1 MSVPRPGA
9 GPARPP
15 AGVSPVVRPVV
26 GSQGLGNARWLW
38 AAVAVA
44 ALAAPWLVYPV
55 FLMKLLCW
63 ALLASSLNLLIGYV
77 GLLSFGHAMFFG
89 SAAYVTAHAL
99 KVWGVDPLLALLAGT
114 ATGAL
119 IGLVGGALAIRR
131 QGIAFSMITLAIAQ
145 LVYFVSLRAPFTGGE
160 DGIQNVPRGRLLG
173 LLPLGDNLALYYVVL
188 AIVAL
193 GFWIIWRT
201 VRSPFGHVLAAIR
214 DSEPR
219 AISLG
224 LKVNRYK
231 LAAYVLSAALAG
243 LAGALKA
250 LLFQIATLTDVGWT
264 TSGEALLMVIVG
276 GVQTLAG
283 PLVGALVV
291 VAMQNYFASFA
302 EVVLMLQGLVFIIVV
317 LVFRRGVVGEWQ
329 AWRQR
334 RAARR
339 GTDDRR

>member
-1 MSVPRPGA
+1 MQRFT
-9 GPARPP
+9 RPP
-15 AGVSPVVRPVV
+15 LWVLAL
-26 GSQGLGNARWLW
+26 GLL
-38 AAVAVA
+38 V
-44 ALAAPWLVYPV
+44 ALAAPWVAYPV

-63 ALLASSLNLLIGYV
+63 ALLAASLNLLVGYV

-89 SAAYVTAHAL
+89 SAAYVTAYAV
-99 KVWGVDPLLALLAGT
+99 KVWALDPVLGLLLGSAAAALL
-114 ATGAL
+114 
-119 IGLVGGALAIRR
+119 GLVGGLLAIRR
-131 QGIAFSMITLAIAQ
+131 MGTAFSMITLAIAQ
-145 LVYFVSLRAPFTGGE
+145 LVFFVALRAPFTGGE
-160 DGIQNVPRGRLLG
+160 DGIQDVPRGRLLG
-173 LLPLGDNLALYYVVL
+173 LLPLSDNLALYYVVL
-188 AIVAL
+188 VVVAA

-201 VRSPFGHVLAAIR
+201 VQSPFGHVLAAIR

-224 LKVNRYK
+224 YRVNRYK
-231 LAAYVLSAALAG
+231 LVAYVLSAALAG

-250 LLFQIATLTDVGWT
+250 LVFQIATLTDVSWT

-291 VAMQNYFASFA
+291 VTMQNYFASFA
-302 EVVLMLQGLVFIIVV
+302 EVVLMLQGLVFIVVV

-334 RAARR
+334 KAARAAEL
-339 GTDDRR
+339 TA

>member
-1 MSVPRPGA
+1 MSRRAAPL
-9 GPARPP
+9 PAW
-15 AGVSPVVRPVV
+15 V
-26 GSQGLGNARWLW
+26 W
-38 AAVAVA
+38 AAAALV
-44 ALAAPWLVYPV
+44 ALAAPWLAYPV

-63 ALLASSLNLLIGYV
+63 ALLAASLNLLVGHV

-89 SAAYVTAHAL
+89 SAAYTTAHAV
-99 KVWGVDPLLALLAGT
+99 KVWAVEPVLGIALGVAAAALLGLAG
-114 ATGAL
+114 G
-119 IGLVGGALAIRR
+119 VLAIRR
-131 QGIAFSMITLAIAQ
+131 AGIAFSMITLAIAQ
-145 LVYFVSLRAPFTGGE
+145 LVYFVALRAPFTGGE
-160 DGIQNVPRGRLLG
+160 DGIQNVPRGHLLG
-173 LLPLGDNLALYYVVL
+173 LLSLAGDLALYYVVL
-188 AIVAL
+188 AFVTF
-193 GFWIIWRT
+193 GFWIIFRT

-219 AISLG
+219 AVSLG
-224 LKVNRYK
+224 YRVNRYK

-250 LLFQIATLTDVGWT
+250 LVFQIATLTDVFWT

-302 EVVLMLQGLVFIIVV
+302 ELVLMLQGLVFIVVV
-317 LVFRRGVVGEWQ
+317 LLFRRGVVGEWL

-334 RAARR
+334 RAERASQQPGAADAAPR
-339 GTDDRR
+339 GGR

>member
-1 MSVPRPGA
+1 MR
-9 GPARPP
+9 
-15 AGVSPVVRPVV
+15 GVQRLPTWV
-26 GSQGLGNARWLW
+26 
-38 AAVAVA
+38 
-44 ALAAPWLVYPV
+44 LAAGLVVALVAPWVAYPV

-63 ALLASSLNLLIGYV
+63 ALLAASLNLLVGYV

-89 SAAYVTAHAL
+89 SAAYVTAHAV
-99 KVWGVDPLLALLAGT
+99 KVWAVDPLLGVVIGTAAAALLGLAG
-114 ATGAL
+114 
-119 IGLVGGALAIRR
+119 GLLAIRR

-160 DGIQNVPRGRLLG
+160 DGIQNVPRGTLLG
-173 LLPLGDNLALYYVVL
+173 VLPLGDNLTLYYVVL
-188 AIVAL
+188 AAVVL

-201 VRSPFGHVLAAIR
+201 VQSPFGHVLAAIR

-224 LKVNRYK
+224 YHVNRYK
-231 LAAYVLSAALAG
+231 LVAYVLSSALAG

-250 LLFQIATLTDVGWT
+250 LVFQIATLTDVSWT

-291 VAMQNYFASFA
+291 VTMQNYLASFA
-302 EVVLMLQGLVFIIVV
+302 EVVLMLQGLVFIVVV
-317 LVFRRGVVGEWQ
+317 LVFRRGVVGEWK

-334 RAARR
+334 RLAREQTPETAA
-339 GTDDRR
+339 